1 MTRYVNLWRGIS
13 QLHSLVLES
22 GALVHPRAQVSLS
35 LASDGPAS
43 FVSRA
48 HRCVEV
54 RYSYTA
60 NSTLPRLPRLGSGGG
75 LKRASISWNEYR
87 KMSEGN
93 ATVAAWR
100 QLRRASPLSGAAEGS
115 SASGREQPERNS
127 LSEVFA

>member
-54 RYSYTA
+54 RNSYTA

-75 LKRASISWNEYR
+75 PKRASISWNEYR

-100 QLRRASPLSGAAEGS
+100 KLRRNRGAAEGS

>member
-22 GALVHPRAQVSLS
+22 GALGHPRAQVSLS

-75 LKRASISWNEYR
+75 PKRASISWNEYR

-100 QLRRASPLSGAAEGS
+100 QLRRNRGAAEGS

>member
-75 LKRASISWNEYR
+75 PKRASISWNEYR

-100 QLRRASPLSGAAEGS
+100 QLRRNRGAEEGS